1 MKNLFI
7 ALAAIIALAS
17 CKKENVSNPA
27 TGSKTLSKTSYV
39 YNGNTP
45 ETEEFTFGANGKIVS
60 IKENDRTHTFNF
72 VSATSLE
79 VTERSNS
86 NNSILNTRHC
96 VLNDKGFV
104 TQIVV
109 KNANGTISGT
119 YDYTYNAEGYQTGR
133 QLTFPNGDIYNNE
146 YSYADGNLISSKTYK
161 NNVLNSYTNITYD
174 NTKANKT
181 RLNFWSSYWNVPGL
195 FGKETKYLM
204 SETKGYNNSNTLTS
218 HDQYTYELDADGY
231 PLKETRNYVLT
242 GKLGVKSYT
251 FIQ

>member
-1 MKNLFI
+1 MKKVFI
-7 ALAAIIALAS
+7 ALTAIIALAS

-27 TGSKTLSKTSYV
+27 AIGKTLSKTAYV

-45 ETEEFTFGANGKIVS
+45 ETEEFTFGTNGKIAS
-60 IKENDRTHTFNF
+60 IKMNDRTETFNF

-79 VTERSNS
+79 VTERDNS

-109 KNANGTISGT
+109 KNASGTISGT

-133 QLTFPNGDIYNNE
+133 QTTYPNGDIYKNE
-146 YSYADGNLISSKTYK
+146 FSYANGILISSKSYK

-174 NTKANKT
+174 SSKANKT

-195 FGKETKYLM
+195 FGKETKYLL
-204 SETKGYNNSNTLTS
+204 SETKGYNNSNTLIS

-231 PLKETRNYVLT
+231 PLKETHNFVLT
-242 GKLGVKSYT
+242 GKLGVKNFT